1 VFAEPGVFVL
11 DNEFLNRAKVFMTMR
26 NDTSDSELGRIEK
39 MVVGLGNPGQD
50 YARTRHNLGFRA
62 LDNFLKAL
70 GIQKSFDGHGKARI
84 QIIKI
89 DGRSVLLVKPS
100 TFMNLSGTAVQSLL
114 TATGLGVTDLL
125 VVHDEM
131 DIPQGRAKMK
141 VGGGAA
147 GHKGVGDIIDRCGVD
162 FSRIK
167 IGIGRPEEDDD
178 ESGIDWVLGEPGAAE
193 EEKIVLM
200 MPVIAEG
207 IKRWVIDGTEKAMN
221 WFNAEFRLEAE
232 NDGDDEL
239 IGSADYEN
247 TPIDVDSEDQ
257 I

>member
-1 VFAEPGVFVL
+1 MMP
-11 DNEFLNRAKVFMTMR
+11 MR
-26 NDTSDSELGRIEK
+26 NDTSDSELGRIER

-62 LDNFLKAL
+62 LDAFLKSL
-70 GIQKSFDGHGKARI
+70 GIQKLFDAHGKARI
-84 QIIKI
+84 QIVTI
-89 DGRSVLLVKPS
+89 DGTPVLLVKPS

-114 TATGLGVTDLL
+114 TATGLTVTDLL

-131 DIPQGRAKMK
+131 DLPQGRAKMK

-147 GHKGVGDIIDRCGVD
+147 GHKGVGDIIDRCGVE
-162 FSRIK
+162 FTRIK
-167 IGIGRPEEDDD
+167 IGIGRPDEEND
-178 ESGIDWVLGEPGAAE
+178 ETGIDWVLGEPGAAE

-221 WFNAEFRLEAE
+221 WINTEFRLEAE
-232 NDGDDEL
+232 DEGDDEI

-247 TPIDVDSEDQ
+247 TPVDVDSEDQ
-257 I
+257 NKL